1 MIACKYS
8 KGELNGID
16 DDLFDHSLP
25 CWQRTSHFK
34 SSTIDVVA
42 CNINHVT
49 NMKGNKKL
57 LSLSQLILPEPNCWK
72 STNEVEGSKGPTL
85 YLLLTTK
92 S

>member
-8 KGELNGID
+8 KGELNGIN

-25 CWQRTSHFK
+25 CFQRTSDLK
-34 SSTIDVVA
+34 ISTIDFVA

-49 NMKGNKKL
+49 NMQGNNKL
-57 LSLSQLILPEPNCWK
+57 LSLSQLRLPEPNYWK
-72 STNEVEGSKGPTL
+72 STNEVEGSKVPTL

-92 S
+92 R